1 MFRWIAPALV
11 IGLLAAAPV
20 QAQTTPA
27 AQPAQQAQAQKSP
40 FVFQSDG
47 GVILHFIKPDKSA
60 DFEMLVAKLKES
72 LAKSEKPERKSQ
84 AASWK
89 LFKAAEPG
97 AAGAV
102 MYVSV
107 IHPAVKDADYYI
119 PLIINDAF
127 PAEGQA
133 LYKQYLD
140 VSANPSANKLTLTLL
155 QDLSK

>member
-11 IGLLAAAPV
+11 IGLLAVAPV
-20 QAQTTPA
+20 QAQQPA
-27 AQPAQQAQAQKSP
+27 AAPAQQAEAKKSP
-40 FVFQSDG
+40 FVFESDG
-47 GVILHFIKPDKSA
+47 GVILHFVKADKTA
-60 DFEMLVAKLKES
+60 TFEMLIAKLKES

-97 AAGAV
+97 AGGAV

-107 IHPAVKDADYYI
+107 IHPAVKEADYYI
-119 PLIINDAF
+119 PILINEVF
-127 PAEGQA
+127 PAEGQE

-140 VSANPSANKLTLTLL
+140 ASANPSANKLTLTLL